1 MKKTISIILMFVT
14 FLIIYF
20 LQSNFFNWFTIAGV
34 KPNLFIILTLF
45 ISLFAGAK
53 IGTAYGI
60 FFGIFLD
67 VVIGRSIGISS
78 IMYALV
84 GAIGGYFDKNFSKDS
99 RMTIM
104 LMVIGTTLLYEIGN
118 YVISIMR
125 LSIQI
130 EVLSFVR
137 VLLIEIIYNV
147 IMTIILYPLIQK
159 VGYKVEDIF
168 KGQKILT
175 RYF

>member
-147 IMTIILYPLIQK
+147 IITIILYPLIQK

>member
-147 IMTIILYPLIQK
+147 IITIILYPLIQK
-159 VGYKVEDIF
+159 VGYKVEDIY
-168 KGQKILT
+168 KGQTILT

>member
-34 KPNLFIILTLF
+34 KPYLFIILTLF

-147 IMTIILYPLIQK
+147 IITIILYPLIQK

>member
-99 RMTIM
+99 RMTIIF
-104 LMVIGTTLLYEIGN
+104 MVIGTTLLYEIGN

-147 IMTIILYPLIQK
+147 IITIILYPLIQK

>member
-1 MKKTISIILMFVT
+1 MKKTLSIILMFVT

-147 IMTIILYPLIQK
+147 IITIILYPLIQK

>member
-1 MKKTISIILMFVT
+1 MKKTISIILIFVT

-147 IMTIILYPLIQK
+147 IITIILYPLIQK

>member
-45 ISLFAGAK
+45 ISLCAGAK

-147 IMTIILYPLIQK
+147 IITIILYPLIQK

>member
-84 GAIGGYFDKNFSKDS
+84 GAIGGYFNKNFSKDS

-147 IMTIILYPLIQK
+147 IITIILYPLIQK